1 MKVRDIHKVEKKN
14 SMGSSFFG
22 YENKEKH
29 PIYVSKK
36 CCEERH
42 ADLLLIGKE
51 YKRNY
56 ALIKDFNTFMYDQT
70 LHCGRKYFCR
80 YCLQAFS
87 SEEILKRHIK
97 YCLKINAK
105 QRIIMPKKGEY
116 VKLKNYE
123 RIIKSPFII
132 REDFESILVPEDIE
146 NKIQK
151 SLMQKNIRS
160 ILVAV
165 MAINKYVFIISLI
178 SLLR

>member
-1 MKVRDIHKVEKKN
+1 
-14 SMGSSFFG
+14 
-22 YENKEKH
+22 
-29 PIYVSKK
+29 
-36 CCEERH
+36 
-42 ADLLLIGKE
+42 
-51 YKRNY
+51 
-56 ALIKDFNTFMYDQT
+56 
-70 LHCGRKYFCR
+70 
-80 YCLQAFS
+80 
-87 SEEILKRHIK
+87 
-97 YCLKINAK
+97 
-105 QRIIMPKKGEY
+105 MPKKGEY

-132 REDFESILVPEDIE
+132 HEDFESILVPEDIE